1 MSESQYKQAYMKGY
15 VGGKR
20 SALNAY
26 AHECID
32 EQDVIPLSVI
42 DDIKEEMTEYC
53 DSFIMNG
60 RVDLADVVDTCMEI
74 IDRRISGKE

>member
-26 AHECID
+26 AHE
-32 EQDVIPLSVI
+32 SV
-42 DDIKEEMTEYC
+42 K
-53 DSFIMNG
+53 
-60 RVDLADVVDTCMEI
+60 
-74 IDRRISGKE
+74 